1 LEPNKTGGREPMR
14 METFIRKALGLRA
27 HRVAK
32 IEEDEAARNLVVHL
46 DRREHRRLQC
56 GECGRG
62 AGRIVPTRRP
72 TRRWRDLALRE
83 HLVELVYAP
92 CRVWCAGCASNAC
105 RGRRS
110 GSE

>member
-1 LEPNKTGGREPMR
+1 MR
-14 METFIRKALGLRA
+14 METFITKALGLRA
-27 HRVAK
+27 HRVVK

-46 DRREHRRLQC
+46 DRREHRRPQC

-83 HLVELVYAP
+83 HLVELASRGGSYPAP
-92 CRVWCAGCASNAC
+92 R
-105 RGRRS
+105 RRS
-110 GSE
+110 SNTRASCG